1 MILVDTSVLVSALR
15 RHATPAVQ
23 RLRALEDEGVPYG
36 VPVPCAMEILQG
48 ARDEKDWRLLDEML
62 HGLDVVAPRDAWES
76 YREAARIL
84 FDCRRK
90 GLTVR
95 SGPDCLVSQ
104 IALENDATLLHDDDD
119 FERIA
124 RVRPLRVLRR

>member
-1 MILVDTSVLVSALR
+1 M
-15 RHATPAVQ
+15 
-23 RLRALEDEGVPYG
+23 PYG